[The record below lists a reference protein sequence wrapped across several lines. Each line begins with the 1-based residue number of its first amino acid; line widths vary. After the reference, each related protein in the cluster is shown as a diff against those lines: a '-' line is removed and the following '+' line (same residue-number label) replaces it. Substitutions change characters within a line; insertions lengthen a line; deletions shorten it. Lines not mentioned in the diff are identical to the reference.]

1 MTGPVG
7 PVDRARGAA
16 APKRRKTSAAKGG
29 AKAEQPAKTTEPPA
43 APAVSPKPAKPHPDP
58 VFAAQLMGQ
67 FGQKKGLK
75 GGKVVLDQ
83 ARSTYLGT
91 EYSGRA
97 DRRPPKGRLG
107 KTEV

>member
-7 PVDRARGAA
+7 PVGPAKGAA
-16 APKRRKTSAAKGG
+16 APKRRKSTSPKGAAKSS
-29 AKAEQPAKTTEPPA
+29 KPAGTATT
-43 APAVSPKPAKPHPDP
+43 PAVAPKPAKPLPDP
-58 VFAAQLMGQ
+58 AFAAQLMGQ
-67 FGQKKGLK
+67 VGQKKGLK

-91 EYSGRA
+91 EYSGKA

>member
-1 MTGPVG
+1 MTGPVDPVG
-7 PVDRARGAA
+7 PARGAA
-16 APKRRKTSAAKGG
+16 APKRRKTAASKGGTKAAKPV
-29 AKAEQPAKTTEPPA
+29 KAA
-43 APAVSPKPAKPHPDP
+43 ATPAVGPKPAKPLPDP
-58 VFAAQLMGQ
+58 AFAAQLMGQ
-67 FGQKKGLK
+67 VGQKKGLK

-91 EYSGRA
+91 EYSGKA